1 MFSTVKS
8 VFEYTGVDLEY
19 VVNTEYLIKLAT
31 KRGFGLDITQI
42 DRDYEKKAFIRKAQ
56 GIIESFVGKDEI
68 DIENPSDLLLLDKM
82 TSYQVAY
89 MIDNEDVVWNQVALT
104 SQGQTDFIVNFNSQM
119 HAPWI
124 APLAVIASRGLSWK
138 KSRSFRTGKIFQLP
152 KISNW
157 RNS

>member
-1 MFSTVKS
+1 M
-8 VFEYTGVDLEY
+8 
-19 VVNTEYLIKLAT
+19 IKLAT

-42 DRDYEKKAFIRKAQ
+42 DKDYEKKAFIRKAQ

-104 SQGQTDFIVNFNSQM
+104 SQGQTDFLVNFN
-119 HAPWI
+119 
-124 APLAVIASRGLSWK
+124 
-138 KSRSFRTGKIFQLP
+138 
-152 KISNW
+152 
-157 RNS
+157 